1 MSMPPPFPPARDADT
16 EPGIHSAQDVLAL
29 RRDNARLRRQR
40 DELLERPSSIPP
52 PTRGQKRAKVALI
65 TGKWAVLLPMVA
77 LAARAAAR
85 QWPEI
90 TEIVDGILGA
100 FGL

>member
-1 MSMPPPFPPARDADT
+1 MPPPFPPARDADT

-29 RRDNARLRRQR
+29 RRENARLRRER
-40 DELLERPSSIPP
+40 DELRDRPSSTPP
-52 PTRGQKRAKVALI
+52 PTRKQRNVKAALI
-65 TGKWAVLLPMVA
+65 TGKWAVLLPVVA

-90 TEIVDGILGA
+90 TEIVDGVLGA
-100 FGL
+100 LGL